1 MKGSSELE
9 KEDSH
14 VVEEDKTKTRSHGR
28 LLFSFIP
35 SQSTT
40 LFSFSSLSRS
50 ESLDG
55 LDELDTHNLFVF
67 CSKK

>member
-9 KEDSH
+9 K
-14 VVEEDKTKTRSHGR
+14 EDKTKTRSHGR
-28 LLFSFIP
+28 LLFSFIL